1 MNWTRHANM
10 QLRQHPWIWSFLA
23 AIAAWLIT
31 FAIAH
36 RGAYDT
42 LAAASIVAVF
52 LVIVGIGQ
60 MFVITSGNGNI
71 DLSIPYV
78 MTLSAFVSAGVMQG
92 QDGRMWLGIL
102 AGLLCG
108 LVVASV
114 TVVLILGLRMPAIIA
129 TLAVGFIVQSAAL
142 VRSQGFSAD
151 PSPSLVNFTSTRVA
165 DIPLIVIVFVA
176 LAVVAYV
183 VLERSRF
190 GRSVQA
196 VGQKTRAAWL
206 VGIPVGRTV
215 AGAFLISGVL
225 AGLAGVLLSAYS
237 GGASLD
243 IAVPYQLGSIAVV
256 VLGGTLIAGGKSNVA
271 GIWGG
276 AMFLTLL
283 VTMLNVANLSAAW
296 QDIIEGLMIIGVLV
310 AASGPAARRE

>member
-1 MNWTRHANM
+1 MNRTHNVAAW
-10 QLRQHPWIWSFLA
+10 LRVQPWIWSFVA
-23 AIAAWLIT
+23 AFAAWLVT
-31 FAIAH
+31 FGIAH
-36 RGAYDT
+36 RGAYAT
-42 LAAASIVAVF
+42 LTAAAIVAVF

-92 QDGRMWLGIL
+92 HDRRLWLGVA

-108 LVVASV
+108 LVVAIAN
-114 TVVLILGLRMPAIIA
+114 VVLIRALRIPAIIA

-151 PSPSLVNFTSTRVA
+151 PSPSLVGFTSLRVA
-165 DIPLIVIVFVA
+165 GLPVMALVFIAVAA
-176 LAVVAYV
+176 LAAL
-183 VLERSRF
+183 VLQRSVF
-190 GRSVQA
+190 GRAVQA
-196 VGQKTRAAWL
+196 VGQTPRAAWL
-206 VGIPVGRTV
+206 VGIHVACTV
-215 AGAFLISGVL
+215 TIAYLISGLL
-225 AGLAGVLLSAYS
+225 AGLAGLLLSAYS

-243 IAVPYQLGSIAVV
+243 IAGPYLLGSIAVV
-256 VLGGTLIAGGKSNVA
+256 VLGGSLIAGGKSNVA
-271 GIWGG
+271 GIWGA

-296 QDIIEGLMIIGVLV
+296 QDIIEGLIIIGELV
-310 AASGPAARRE
+310 VASGKPAG